1 MKKSYLSAVILAV
14 LSVPAIADTT
24 IDNMFSEGGMDV
36 QLRLFDFSRD
46 FDGASKDRHDTSIGG
61 LFRYNTATVNGISFG
76 TSFASSNK
84 LWIDDSK
91 AVYSLLGTGA
101 NGEHENVNRMQEYF
115 AQGEWWNTRFRVGAQ
130 EFDTPFMNTHDIRAI
145 PRSFRGF
152 SVVNKSIKDLSLSA
166 FYITDSMG
174 WNDSNFLK
182 INEAVKA
189 DLVRDR
195 RITANTE
202 VADNPVYI
210 LGADYK
216 LPTDVIQTKLSL
228 WDYNMEDVFNFAYAK
243 LDLSS
248 DIGKTNIYLVPSYA
262 IQKSVG
268 DETGGVFDTYQ
279 YGIDL
284 GAKFAGMDLMLKYG
298 ETGDD
303 ALLAPWGDE
312 KVVIMQ
318 GVQAGGRANETAKA
332 IKLSYNFGELGIKGL
347 KGYIY
352 SGEFDVPNIPGSKIS
367 ETDFSLGY
375 SLDKWLKGLSVRA
388 RYAIVDKENGE
399 DYTDTR
405 LFVKYNFAI
414 GKPAN
419 KPRR

>member
-1 MKKSYLSAVILAV
+1 
-14 LSVPAIADTT
+14 
-24 IDNMFSEGGMDV
+24 
-36 QLRLFDFSRD
+36 
-46 FDGASKDRHDTSIGG
+46 
-61 LFRYNTATVNGISFG
+61 
-76 TSFASSNK
+76 
-84 LWIDDSK
+84 
-91 AVYSLLGTGA
+91 
-101 NGEHENVNRMQEYF
+101 
-115 AQGEWWNTRFRVGAQ
+115 
-130 EFDTPFMNTHDIRAI
+130 
-145 PRSFRGF
+145 
-152 SVVNKSIKDLSLSA
+152 
-166 FYITDSMG
+166 
-174 WNDSNFLK
+174 
-182 INEAVKA
+182 
-189 DLVRDR
+189 
-195 RITANTE
+195 
-202 VADNPVYI
+202 
-210 LGADYK
+210 
-216 LPTDVIQTKLSL
+216 
-228 WDYNMEDVFNFAYAK
+228 
-243 LDLSS
+243 
-248 DIGKTNIYLVPSYA
+248 
-262 IQKSVG
+262 
-268 DETGGVFDTYQ
+268 
-279 YGIDL
+279 
-284 GAKFAGMDLMLKYG
+284 MDLMLKYG

-352 SGEFDVPNIPGSKIS
+352 SGEFDVPDIPGSKIN